1 MILYATGLIVVLIAA
16 IALYAF
22 HTERQTRP
30 AQWSLVLLFVGI
42 LITAIAFWAQRNDP
56 SSTFVMTWTL
66 LIAASVLTLVAGCG
80 ELVSLIVRSG
90 ADDEA
95 DTNIVDSIE
104 NPTQAP
110 SGDRA

>member
-42 LITAIAFWAQRNDP
+42 IITTIAFCTQHSDP
-56 SSTFVMTWTL
+56 SNTFVMTWTL
-66 LIAASVLTLVAGCG
+66 LITGAVLALIAATSRILGDA
-80 ELVSLIVRSG
+80 
-90 ADDEA
+90 
-95 DTNIVDSIE
+95 SI
-104 NPTQAP
+104 
-110 SGDRA
+110 RK